1 MPGCNKSVGR
11 VKFKVM
17 PPMCTEHSLCST
29 WLEVEGE
36 WGEHGE
42 QHEELEMREEEGEED
57 EDGMLMPTEASIGL
71 SSK

>member
-42 QHEELEMREEEGEED
+42 QHGELEMGEEEEED
-57 EDGMLMPTEASIGL
+57 VDGMLLPTEASIIL

>member
-42 QHEELEMREEEGEED
+42 QHGELEMREEEEED
-57 EDGMLMPTEASIGL
+57 EDGMLMPTEASIIL

>member
-42 QHEELEMREEEGEED
+42 QHGELEMREEEEED
-57 EDGMLMPTEASIGL
+57 EDGMLMPTEASMIL

>member
-42 QHEELEMREEEGEED
+42 QHGELEMREEEEED
-57 EDGMLMPTEASIGL
+57 EDGMLLPTEASIIL

>member
-1 MPGCNKSVGR
+1 
-11 VKFKVM
+11 
-17 PPMCTEHSLCST
+17 MCTEHSLCST

-42 QHEELEMREEEGEED
+42 QHGELEMREEEEED
-57 EDGMLMPTEASIGL
+57 EDGMLLPTEASIIL